1 MKALIR
7 CRLISILLIIFLPF
21 AGSAQPGIK
30 DYVKTRSVEVKSI
43 EAFDSFTDL
52 EPFGA
57 AIGDA
62 KIVLLGE
69 QSHGD
74 ATTFQA
80 KSRIVQYLH
89 QQKGFEGLV
98 FESDFFS
105 LQQGLSLNGDS
116 LFLRNNIFPIWTWC
130 NTCSDLLYNYIPST
144 FNSARPLIVTGMD
157 PQLHGDYAVKNLSE
171 NFNRFIDSGF
181 AGDLE
186 VLKIAQDISKD
197 IDSLILFHSPK
208 DTVTCTRIISNIDML
223 LANSNIK
230 SSAPAIWLQ
239 YLRNFRMQARVY
251 LAHLKK
257 NHAEFYIRDM
267 QMAENIDWLLNNTF
281 KGKKIIV
288 WAHNYHISKNSY
300 DRFNPVTG
308 RHLSMGSFL
317 ALEFNREK
325 EMYILGFT
333 SFNGFTDWT
342 NSDTYDQVLRKP
354 QKNGYEN
361 WIPVQWP
368 YAFTDF
374 KPYNESRNGLVEQFH
389 MKGSTYL
396 THASTL
402 MSWSSVFDGVFFVRD
417 MKGCIVQ

>member
-1 MKALIR
+1 MNAFTR
-7 CRLISILLIIFLPF
+7 FGVTPFLLSVFLSF
-21 AGSAQPGIK
+21 ASYSQTGIK
-30 DYVKTRSVEVKSI
+30 DYVKTRSVEIKSI
-43 EAFDSFTDL
+43 DALDSFADL
-52 EPFGA
+52 GPIGD

-62 KIVLLGE
+62 RIVLLGE

-89 QQKGFEGLV
+89 QQKDFEVLV

-105 LQQGLSLNGDS
+105 LQQGLSMKGDS
-116 LFLRNNIFPIWTWC
+116 LFLRDNIFPIWTWC
-130 NTCSDLLYNYIPST
+130 NTCSNLLYNYIPST
-144 FNSARPLIVTGMD
+144 FKSARPLIVTGMD
-157 PQLHGDYAVKNLSE
+157 PQLHGDYAVKNLGE
-171 NFNRFIDSGF
+171 NFKRFIDSGF
-181 AGDLE
+181 AADPE

-197 IDSLILFHSPK
+197 IDSLILFTSPK
-208 DTVTCTRIISNIDML
+208 DTFTCTRIISNIDLL
-223 LANSNIK
+223 LANSNVK
-230 SSAPAIWLQ
+230 SSAPALWLQ
-239 YLRNFRMQARVY
+239 YLRNFRLQARVY

-257 NHAEFYIRDM
+257 NHAEYYIRDM

-300 DRFNPVTG
+300 DHFNPVTS

-317 ALEFNREK
+317 AFEFRREK

-333 SFNGFTDWT
+333 SYRGFTDWT
-342 NSDTYDQVLRKP
+342 NSDTYDQVLRNP

-361 WIPVQWP
+361 WLPVQWP

-374 KPYNESRNGLVEQFH
+374 KPYNKSRSGVVEQFH

-396 THASTL
+396 THVSTL
-402 MSWSSVFDGVFFVRD
+402 MNWSAVFDGVFFIRD
-417 MKGCIVQ
+417 MKGCIVR

>member
-1 MKALIR
+1 MKAEIHF
-7 CRLISILLIIFLPF
+7 RLIVFFLIIVFPF
-21 AGSAQPGIK
+21 AGFAQASIR
-30 DYVKTRSVEVKSI
+30 DYVKTRSVEIKSI
-43 EAFDSFTDL
+43 ESFDSFTDL
-52 EPFGA
+52 EPIGD

-62 KIVLLGE
+62 RIVMLGE

-89 QQKGFEGLV
+89 QQKGFEALV

-105 LQQGLSLNGDS
+105 LQQGLPLKGDS
-116 LFLRNNIFPIWTWC
+116 LFLRDNIFPIWTWC
-130 NTCSDLLYNYIPST
+130 NTCNDLLYNYIPST
-144 FNSARPLIVTGMD
+144 FKSSSPLIVTGMD

-171 NFNRFIDSGF
+171 NFNRFIDSTF
-181 AGDLE
+181 AADPEGLE
-186 VLKIAQDISKD
+186 IAQVISKD
-197 IDSLILFHSPK
+197 IDSLILFRSPK
-208 DTVTCTRIISNIDML
+208 DTATCARIITNIDML
-223 LANSNIK
+223 LNSNNIK
-230 SSAPAIWLQ
+230 SKVPPLWIQ
-239 YLRNFRMQARVY
+239 YLRNFRLQARVY

-257 NHAEFYIRDM
+257 NHSEYYIRDM

-317 ALEFNREK
+317 AHEFNREK

-333 SFNGFTDWT
+333 SYRGFTDWT
-342 NSDTYDQVLRKP
+342 NSDTYDQVLRNP

-361 WIPVQWP
+361 WIPVPWQ

-374 KPYNESRNGLVEQFH
+374 KQYNESRNGVVEQFH

-396 THASTL
+396 SHASTL
-402 MSWSSVFDGVFFVRD
+402 MNWSSVFDGVFFIRD
-417 MKGCIVQ
+417 MKGCIVR

>member
-7 CRLISILLIIFLPF
+7 CRLILILLNIFLPF
-21 AGSAQPGIK
+21 AGFAQAGIRE
-30 DYVKTRSVEVKSI
+30 YVKTRSVEVKSI

-105 LQQGLSLNGDS
+105 LQQGISLNADS

-130 NTCSDLLYNYIPST
+130 NTCKDLLYNYIPST
-144 FNSARPLIVTGMD
+144 FKSARPLFVTGMD

-186 VLKIAQDISKD
+186 VLKIAQDICKD
-197 IDSLILFHSPK
+197 IDSLILFNSPK
-208 DTVTCTRIISNIDML
+208 DTVTCTRMITNIDLL
-223 LANSNIK
+223 LANNNIK
-230 SSAPAIWLQ
+230 SSAPAHWVQ

-317 ALEFNREK
+317 AHEFNREK

>member
-1 MKALIR
+1 MKAGIR
-7 CRLISILLIIFLPF
+7 CLLIFYVLIIVFPF
-21 AGSAQPGIK
+21 AGFAQAGIK
-30 DYVKTRSVEVKSI
+30 DYVKTRSVEIKSI
-43 EAFDSFTDL
+43 ESVESFVDL
-52 EPFGA
+52 EPVGD

-62 KIVLLGE
+62 RIVLLGE

-80 KSRIVQYLH
+80 KSRLVQYLH
-89 QQKGFEGLV
+89 QQKDFDVLV

-105 LQQGLSLNGDS
+105 LQEGLPLKGDS
-116 LFLRNNIFPIWTWC
+116 LFLRDNIFPIWTWC
-130 NTCSDLLYNYIPST
+130 NTCNDLLYKYIPST
-144 FNSARPLIVTGMD
+144 FKLVRPLVVTGMD
-157 PQLHGDYAVKNLSE
+157 PQLHGDYAVKNLSK
-171 NFNRFIDSGF
+171 NFNRFIDSAF
-181 AGDLE
+181 SGDQE
-186 VLKIAQDISKD
+186 ILKISQDISKD
-197 IDSLILFHSPK
+197 IDSLILFTSPK
-208 DTVTCTRIISNIDML
+208 DTLTCTRIIANIDLL
-223 LANSNIK
+223 LANSNLK
-230 SSAPAIWLQ
+230 SLAPALWVQ
-239 YLRNFRMQARVY
+239 YLRNFRLQARVY

-317 ALEFNREK
+317 AHEFNREK

-333 SFNGFTDWT
+333 SFRGYTDWT
-342 NSDTYDQVLRKP
+342 NSDTYDQVLRNP

-361 WIPVQWP
+361 WIPVQWQ

-374 KPYNESRNGLVEQFH
+374 KPYNESRKGVVEQFH
-389 MKGSTYL
+389 MKGSTYI

-402 MSWSSVFDGVFFVRD
+402 MNWSSVFDGVFFIRD
-417 MKGCIVQ
+417 MKGCIVK